1 MRPIPGFHQ
10 YHAVGRDLYAHLGSA
25 AAVRFC
31 RLHHVEGA
39 EINANRTANITEAE
53 AFHTWAENEGI
64 SHRFDVDM
72 DKLWLTV
79 YATSP
84 TQIESCNDWMS
95 THRTGCYTA

>member
-1 MRPIPGFHQ
+1 MPTAPFSKQIVLWGDSRI
-10 YHAVGRDLYAHLGSA
+10 
-25 AAVRFC
+25 
-31 RLHHVEGA
+31 
-39 EINANRTANITEAE
+39 TANITEAE

-64 SHRFDVDM
+64 SYRFDVDM

-84 TQIESCNDWMS
+84 AQIESCNDWMC